1 MNQQEILSRV
11 SAEKIITVI
20 DLPEVG
26 DDGVLYLNYICT
38 KYRGTLKMYEV
49 YKAFCWD
56 SSENEWEYLG
66 VYDEYEELL
75 LSKIKRL
82 ERAKVPLP
90 YCSGC
95 GAAFLDEG
103 GTKDIDSPFF
113 PAIDGYVLRSEIIS
127 RLHRS
132 GCKKA
137 AAICKAFPVI
147 ERLERCSNKGKWTE
161 VDRDVMG
168 MKTFQC
174 SNCGGK
180 AYGYSEPNFCSHCGA
195 DMRKEDEEDD

>member
-1 MNQQEILSRV
+1 MNQQEILSRF

-49 YKAFCWD
+49 CKAFCWD

-82 ERAKVPLP
+82 ER
-90 YCSGC
+90 
-95 GAAFLDEG
+95 
-103 GTKDIDSPFF
+103 
-113 PAIDGYVLRSEIIS
+113 
-127 RLHRS
+127 
-132 GCKKA
+132 
-137 AAICKAFPVI
+137 
-147 ERLERCSNKGKWTE
+147 CSNKGEWKKVTHGFPPEPTE
-161 VDRDVMG
+161 VCSECGYDVLFEISKLVKG
-168 MKTFQC
+168 ASYTL
-174 SNCGGK
+174 
-180 AYGYSEPNFCSHCGA
+180 YPYRPNFCPNCGA
-195 DMRKEDEEDD
+195 DMRKEDDE

>member
-1 MNQQEILSRV
+1 MNQQEILSRF

-38 KYRGTLKMYEV
+38 KYRGTLKMYQV

-75 LSKIKRL
+75 LSKIK
-82 ERAKVPLP
+82 
-90 YCSGC
+90 
-95 GAAFLDEG
+95 
-103 GTKDIDSPFF
+103 
-113 PAIDGYVLRSEIIS
+113 
-127 RLHRS
+127 
-132 GCKKA
+132 
-137 AAICKAFPVI
+137 
-147 ERLERCSNKGKWTE
+147 RLERCSNKGKWTE

-195 DMRKEDEEDD
+195 DMRKEDEEE